1 MLMTNTIYILQ
12 FAEHVSSQRFNRGF
26 ATDQQL
32 QKLYFESLVYAYLV
46 DICSKRVSL
55 HGTAKKLYLINEHS
69 IKVKC
74 STKYLL
80 QKYLKHHSYSK
91 VFPSHRREAIDYY
104 QVCFISKSFAFSLLY
119 LFYRRDYDDMNMYFE

>member
-1 MLMTNTIYILQ
+1 M
-12 FAEHVSSQRFNRGF
+12 SSQRFNQGF
-26 ATDQQL
+26 ETDQL
-32 QKLYFESLVYAYLV
+32 LKKLYFESLIYGYLV
-46 DICSKRVSL
+46 NICSKRVSL
-55 HGTAKKLYLINEHS
+55 NGTAKKLYLINEHS

-104 QVCFISKSFAFSLLY
+104 QVLNISIL
-119 LFYRRDYDDMNMYFE
+119 